1 MYEQTHEYWRI
12 RKPDDNGAT
21 PLSDGYEFYI
31 RGEHVEFIEN
41 PPNVPDIFSHVW
53 QWFLDLNNS
62 RSGDGCISFSDM
74 QAYFAL
80 IDEKPS
86 RLDLEILQNLD
97 RQYLYIRD
105 TKEIEV
111 INSAL

>member
-12 RKPDDNGAT
+12 RKKDDSGAT

-41 PPNVPDIFSHVW
+41 PPNVPDVFSHVW

-62 RSGDGCISFSDM
+62 RAGDGCISFSDM

-80 IDEKPS
+80 IGEKPS
-86 RLDLEILQNLD
+86 RLDLEILQHLD
-97 RQYLYIRD
+97 RQYLHIENS
-105 TKEIEV
+105 KEVEV